1 MSLKILIFYFFSSI
15 FFLTNNLF
23 ASHVTVVDGDTIKL
37 GDIKIRFSGIDA
49 PEINQICVASE
60 GKVACG
66 KISRDILIT
75 KVTNNKISCT
85 DEGKDFY
92 GRVLG
97 ECFVNGESLTF
108 SFYIKSTSARTGVA
122 LTITTRDSA
131 GGGGTVTRA
140 TGVTF
145 NSTTGWTRVEKTFTL
160 SGTVSSNNRC
170 FHPVVRLVW
179 I

>member
-37 GDIKIRFSGIDA
+37 GDVKIRFSGIDA
-49 PEINQICVASE
+49 PEIDQTCIASE

-66 KISRDILIT
+66 KISKDILIT

-97 ECFVNGESLTF
+97 ECFVNGESLSSYLVREGF
-108 SFYIKSTSARTGVA
+108 AFAYRKYSNKYIEDEEYAK
-122 LTITTRDSA
+122 
-131 GGGGTVTRA
+131 
-140 TGVTF
+140 F
-145 NSTTGWTRVEKTFTL
+145 NKLGMWSMEFQYPWDYRK
-160 SGTVSSNNRC
+160 NN
-170 FHPVVRLVW
+170 
-179 I
+179 

>member
-15 FFLTNNLF
+15 FFLTNNLY

-37 GDIKIRFSGIDA
+37 GDVKIRFSGIDA
-49 PEINQICVASE
+49 PEINQTCVASE

-66 KISRDILIT
+66 EISRDILIS

-97 ECFVNGESLTF
+97 ECFVNGESLSRYLVREGF
-108 SFYIKSTSARTGVA
+108 AFAYRKYSDKFILDEEYAKSNRLGMWSMKFQYPWDYR
-122 LTITTRDSA
+122 
-131 GGGGTVTRA
+131 
-140 TGVTF
+140 
-145 NSTTGWTRVEKTFTL
+145 K
-160 SGTVSSNNRC
+160 SN
-170 FHPVVRLVW
+170 
-179 I
+179 

>member
-15 FFLTNNLF
+15 FFLTNNLY
-23 ASHVTVVDGDTIKL
+23 ASHVTVIDGDTIKL
-37 GDIKIRFSGIDA
+37 GDVKIRFSGIDA
-49 PEINQICVASE
+49 PEINQTCVASE

-97 ECFVNGESLTF
+97 ECFVNGESLSRYLVREGF
-108 SFYIKSTSARTGVA
+108 AFAYRKYSDKFILDEEYAKSNRLGMWSMKFQYPWDYR
-122 LTITTRDSA
+122 
-131 GGGGTVTRA
+131 
-140 TGVTF
+140 
-145 NSTTGWTRVEKTFTL
+145 K
-160 SGTVSSNNRC
+160 SN
-170 FHPVVRLVW
+170 
-179 I
+179 

>member
-1 MSLKILIFYFFSSI
+1 MSLKILIFYFFYSI
-15 FFLTNNLF
+15 FFLTNNLY

-37 GDIKIRFSGIDA
+37 GDVKIRFSGIDA
-49 PEINQICVASE
+49 PEINQTCVASE

-97 ECFVNGESLTF
+97 ECFVNGESLSRYLVREGF
-108 SFYIKSTSARTGVA
+108 AFAYRKYSDKFISDEEYAKSNRLGMWSMKFQYPWDYR
-122 LTITTRDSA
+122 
-131 GGGGTVTRA
+131 
-140 TGVTF
+140 
-145 NSTTGWTRVEKTFTL
+145 K
-160 SGTVSSNNRC
+160 SN
-170 FHPVVRLVW
+170 
-179 I
+179 

>member
-37 GDIKIRFSGIDA
+37 GDVKIRLSGIDA
-49 PEINQICVASE
+49 PEIDQTCVASE

-97 ECFVNGESLTF
+97 ECFVNGESLSRYLVREGF
-108 SFYIKSTSARTGVA
+108 AFAYRKYSDKFILDEEYAKSNRLGMWSMKFQYPWDYR
-122 LTITTRDSA
+122 
-131 GGGGTVTRA
+131 
-140 TGVTF
+140 
-145 NSTTGWTRVEKTFTL
+145 K
-160 SGTVSSNNRC
+160 SN
-170 FHPVVRLVW
+170 
-179 I
+179 

>member
-23 ASHVTVVDGDTIKL
+23 SSHVTVVDGDTIKL

-49 PEINQICVASE
+49 PEINQTCLASE

-66 KISRDILIT
+66 KISKNLLIE

-85 DEGKDFY
+85 DEGKAFY

-97 ECFVNGESLTF
+97 ECFVNGESLSRYLVREGF
-108 SFYIKSTSARTGVA
+108 AFAYRKYSEKFISDEEYAKSNRLGMWSMKFQYPWDYR
-122 LTITTRDSA
+122 
-131 GGGGTVTRA
+131 
-140 TGVTF
+140 
-145 NSTTGWTRVEKTFTL
+145 K
-160 SGTVSSNNRC
+160 SN
-170 FHPVVRLVW
+170 
-179 I
+179 

>member
-1 MSLKILIFYFFSSI
+1 MSLKTLIFYFFSSI

-23 ASHVTVVDGDTIKL
+23 ASHVTVVDGDTIKI
-37 GDIKIRFSGIDA
+37 GDVKIRFSGIDA
-49 PEINQICVASE
+49 PEINQTCVSSE

-97 ECFVNGESLTF
+97 ECFVNGESLSRYLVREGF
-108 SFYIKSTSARTGVA
+108 AFAYRKYSDKFILDEEYAKSNRLGMWSMKFQYPWDYR
-122 LTITTRDSA
+122 
-131 GGGGTVTRA
+131 
-140 TGVTF
+140 
-145 NSTTGWTRVEKTFTL
+145 K
-160 SGTVSSNNRC
+160 SN
-170 FHPVVRLVW
+170 
-179 I
+179 

>member
-1 MSLKILIFYFFSSI
+1 MSLKILIFHFFSSI

-37 GDIKIRFSGIDA
+37 GDVKIRFSGIDA
-49 PEINQICVASE
+49 PEINQTCVASE

-66 KISRDILIT
+66 EISRNILIT

-97 ECFVNGESLTF
+97 ECFVNGESLSRYLVREGF
-108 SFYIKSTSARTGVA
+108 AFAYRKYSDKFILDEEYAKSNRFGMWSMKFQYPWDYR
-122 LTITTRDSA
+122 
-131 GGGGTVTRA
+131 
-140 TGVTF
+140 
-145 NSTTGWTRVEKTFTL
+145 K
-160 SGTVSSNNRC
+160 SN
-170 FHPVVRLVW
+170 
-179 I
+179 

>member
-37 GDIKIRFSGIDA
+37 GDVKIRFSGIDA
-49 PEINQICVASE
+49 PEINQTCVASE

-97 ECFVNGESLTF
+97 ECFVNGESLSRYLVREGF
-108 SFYIKSTSARTGVA
+108 AFAYRKYSEKFISVEEYAKSKRLGMWSMKFQYPWDYR
-122 LTITTRDSA
+122 
-131 GGGGTVTRA
+131 
-140 TGVTF
+140 
-145 NSTTGWTRVEKTFTL
+145 K
-160 SGTVSSNNRC
+160 SN
-170 FHPVVRLVW
+170 
-179 I
+179 

>member
-23 ASHVTVVDGDTIKL
+23 ASHVTVVDGDTIKI
-37 GDIKIRFSGIDA
+37 GDVKIRFSGIDA
-49 PEINQICVASE
+49 PEINQTCVASE

-97 ECFVNGESLTF
+97 ECFVNGESLSRYLVREGF
-108 SFYIKSTSARTGVA
+108 AFAYRKYSNKYIKDEEYAKSNKLGMWSMEFEYPWDFR
-122 LTITTRDSA
+122 
-131 GGGGTVTRA
+131 
-140 TGVTF
+140 
-145 NSTTGWTRVEKTFTL
+145 
-160 SGTVSSNNRC
+160 SNN
-170 FHPVVRLVW
+170 
-179 I
+179 

>member
-37 GDIKIRFSGIDA
+37 GDVKIRFSGIDA
-49 PEINQICVASE
+49 PEINQTCLASE

-97 ECFVNGESLTF
+97 ECFVNGESLSRYLVREGF
-108 SFYIKSTSARTGVA
+108 AFAYRKYSDKFISDEEYAKSNRLGMWSMKFQYPWDYR
-122 LTITTRDSA
+122 
-131 GGGGTVTRA
+131 
-140 TGVTF
+140 
-145 NSTTGWTRVEKTFTL
+145 K
-160 SGTVSSNNRC
+160 SN
-170 FHPVVRLVW
+170 
-179 I
+179 

>member
-15 FFLTNNLF
+15 FFLTNNLY

-97 ECFVNGESLTF
+97 ECFVNGESLSRYLVREGFAFAYRKYSDKFITDEE
-108 SFYIKSTSARTGVA
+108 YAKSNRLGMWSMKFQYPWDYR
-122 LTITTRDSA
+122 
-131 GGGGTVTRA
+131 
-140 TGVTF
+140 
-145 NSTTGWTRVEKTFTL
+145 K
-160 SGTVSSNNRC
+160 SN
-170 FHPVVRLVW
+170 
-179 I
+179 

>member
-37 GDIKIRFSGIDA
+37 GDLKIRFSGIDA

-97 ECFVNGESLTF
+97 ECFVNGESLSRYLVREGF
-108 SFYIKSTSARTGVA
+108 AFAYRKYSDKFISDEEYAKS
-122 LTITTRDSA
+122 
-131 GGGGTVTRA
+131 
-140 TGVTF
+140 
-145 NSTTGWTRVEKTFTL
+145 N
-160 SGTVSSNNRC
+160 
-170 FHPVVRLVW
+170 
-179 I
+179 